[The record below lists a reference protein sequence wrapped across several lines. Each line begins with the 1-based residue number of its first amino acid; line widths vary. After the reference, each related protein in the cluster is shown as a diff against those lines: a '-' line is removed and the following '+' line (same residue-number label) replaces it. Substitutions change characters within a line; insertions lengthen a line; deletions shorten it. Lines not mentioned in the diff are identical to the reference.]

1 MNREQAFQ
9 ALSGLDDRLIAEAV
23 RYAPEDASGPS
34 ERSAHM
40 KTKRLITFALAAAL
54 ILSFSIVAYAAYN
67 AISTPQ
73 AAENVA
79 QEQLARWRELGLL
92 NTDVEFEG
100 AADKIVELE
109 EQDGGAAWYGR
120 LFPHSFDVQ
129 WYCGQRKYGCNLNI
143 DTIEGKILYASF
155 FALPDEDAVPTREIE
170 LTIGPNGETDTFYYY
185 ENFDDLLSADQTVD
199 GFCTALAQYWGYD
212 GYRLA
217 DRGDAV
223 YTEEYASHF
232 ASVDGTTRMVDV
244 PWDESGNCFLA
255 VYFDGDADQAPVYI
269 DLLKYPGYI
278 GIDVGIRHPVG

>member
-1 MNREQAFQ
+1 
-9 ALSGLDDRLIAEAV
+9 
-23 RYAPEDASGPS
+23 
-34 ERSAHM
+34 M